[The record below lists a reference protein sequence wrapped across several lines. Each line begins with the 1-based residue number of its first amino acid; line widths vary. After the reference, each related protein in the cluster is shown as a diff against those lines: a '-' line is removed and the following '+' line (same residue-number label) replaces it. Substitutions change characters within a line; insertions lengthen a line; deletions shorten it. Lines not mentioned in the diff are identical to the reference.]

1 MREWAK
7 GGSALFAASGSLIPM
22 FPILLACGVF
32 LDHPGPRLQIFRSQ
46 KNLHAIWHI
55 FRIDATNMAAMAAG
69 VARPWSSSSSYPY
82 VRLYPGKFFRHLGH
96 LSKGCCWQLH
106 VSPGNRAELKRVLRA
121 HFDGRPISILDLGC
135 GDAAALAPLLKGLAL
150 QRYRGPDLSE
160 TALALAA
167 ENLKALPCPAELTH
181 GHILAALAEDSSY
194 DVIYSSFALHHLP
207 AAQKAEFF
215 SLATK
220 RLNKEQG
227 RLIAAC

>member
-1 MREWAK
+1 MSDSTPASFFDTWDIYQKVVAGNYMFHREI
-7 GGSALFAASGSLIPM
+7 G
-22 FPILLACGVF
+22 
-32 LDHPGPRLQIFRSQ
+32 
-46 KNLHAIWHI
+46 
-55 FRIDATNMAAMAAG
+55 
-69 VARPWSSSSSYPY
+69 
-82 VRLYPGKFFRHLGH
+82 
-96 LSKGCCWQLH
+96 
-106 VSPGNRAELKRVLRA
+106 AELKRVLRA

-150 QRYRGPDLSE
+150 QRYRGVDLSE

-167 ENLKALPCPAELTH
+167 ENLKALPCPVELTH

-220 RLNKEQG
+220 RLNKGGLLLLVDVMREEDETLYVYHRRYCDWLRSSFG
-227 RLIAAC
+227 ALNGGEKDLICDHIVNNDLPEPRSVLETQAKAAGLALSLHDTRFYWHWLLGFTRA